1 MKRILCVYR
10 ITPVLWHLK
19 LENRL
24 SKAECN
30 LGSDLYYKDI
40 CITVH
45 LFSLK
50 CIISTWGTYSGLEAK
65 LKLSVILSISIF
77 TFFFLKVNCFIKGRM
92 EVRNVPLLQII
103 NVGNICRKE
112 GNVLRFCHWVWGVF
126 SLISG
131 LESFACVLELVYFCL
146 DILF

>member
-45 LFSLK
+45 LLSLK
-50 CIISTWGTYSGLEAK
+50 CIISTWATYSGLEAK
-65 LKLSVILSISIF
+65 LKLSVILSISTF
-77 TFFFLKVNCFIKGRM
+77 TFFFFLKVNCFIKEHM
-92 EVRNVPLLQII
+92 EVRNVPLLQLI
-103 NVGNICRKE
+103 NVGNICKKKE
-112 GNVLRFCHWVWGVF
+112 MYWDFVAESEVFFHWFLVLKA
-126 SLISG
+126 L
-131 LESFACVLELVYFCL
+131 LVY
-146 DILF
+146 